1 MWFGPEDGQG
11 HIVLQQKSPRRDPS
25 GHFRKNAD
33 LLPHFNTQHYNA
45 YKSDTAAEYDASSLS
60 TLITLCF
67 SQVWRA
73 AHYAATSRA
82 HHAPHFLP
90 KEARKGKRGDFHA
103 QPLAHARGVRAEGF
117 AHRPTS

>member
-45 YKSDTAAEYDASSLS
+45 YKSDTAAEYDAFIAPHPHHSLFFAGLACSTLRRDEPSTSFAALS
-60 TLITLCF
+60 TPR
-67 SQVWRA
+67 S
-73 AHYAATSRA
+73 
-82 HHAPHFLP
+82 
-90 KEARKGKRGDFHA
+90 KER
-103 QPLAHARGVRAEGF
+103 
-117 AHRPTS
+117 